1 MVKGR
6 PEGLWSSSSA
16 EGKGMKRLVGPAREN
31 PEVMTIF
38 GGDGGGGGGDGD
50 EIEDDN
56 DDEVVAEH

>member
-38 GGDGGGGGGDGD
+38 GVGGGDGD
-50 EIEDDN
+50 GDQLQEL
-56 DDEVVAEH
+56 